1 MDNDELNW
9 AGEGF
14 GFIPSAATMQEP
26 GECLD
31 AAA

>member
-1 MDNDELNW
+1 VENDELDW

-14 GFIPSAATMQEP
+14 DFIPSAATMQEP
-26 GECLD
+26 GENLD